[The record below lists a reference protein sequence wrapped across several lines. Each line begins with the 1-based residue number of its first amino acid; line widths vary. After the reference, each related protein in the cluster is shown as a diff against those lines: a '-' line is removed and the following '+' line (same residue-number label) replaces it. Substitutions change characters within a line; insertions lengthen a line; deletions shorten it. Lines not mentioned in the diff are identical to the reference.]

1 MTVLDAIIQGAVQG
15 LTEFLPVSSSGHLA
29 ISQHI
34 LGVTDS
40 NLLFNVMLHL
50 GTLIAVL
57 AVYRKTVADIV
68 RGLIGIVKD
77 IAAKRFSF
85 KNMSPSQNLVVML
98 FIGLLPLFLLFV
110 PVPGSGGLNAKDLA
124 EIWSGYTGYFF
135 IVGAALLFTS
145 ILLFI
150 GIAANKQTVSA
161 AREAHRTAD
170 GKAMR
175 RGGGK
180 KDAGRHRL
188 NALDAVLIGIS
199 QLFAAIF
206 PGLSRSGS
214 TLAMGQVR
222 GLNKQTALDYSFVL
236 GIPSIIAATLLEG
249 KDAIA
254 SGEINSID
262 FIPMLVGVAVSAV
275 VGFFAILLFKWML
288 RKDRMYIFVIYTAI
302 AASAVIIIS
311 IIELQ
316 TGVNIFTGE
325 PLRFV

>member
-40 NLLFNVMLHL
+40 NLFFNVMLHV
-50 GTLIAVL
+50 GTLFAVL
-57 AVYRKTVADIV
+57 AVYRKTVVD
-68 RGLIGIVKD
+68 LIKGFVSLLSD
-77 IAAKRFSF
+77 IAKKRFSY
-85 KNMSPSQNLVVML
+85 KNMTYQQNMVVML
-98 FIGLLPLFLLFV
+98 VIGLLPLFLLFL
-110 PVPGSGGLNAKDLA
+110 PVPGSGGISAKDLA
-124 EIWSGYTGYFF
+124 EIWSGNTGYFF

-145 ILLFI
+145 ILLSV
-150 GIAANKQTVSA
+150 GIAADRQMKLKERKLRHSDETRAS
-161 AREAHRTAD
+161 
-170 GKAMR
+170 R
-175 RGGGK
+175 RSHSSKGV
-180 KDAGRHRL
+180 GRHRL
-188 NALDAVLIGIS
+188 KAGDAALIGVA

-214 TLAMGQVR
+214 TLAMGQLC

-236 GIPSIIAATLLEG
+236 GIPSILAAAILEG

-254 SGEINSID
+254 SGAVQNIEILPLI
-262 FIPMLVGVAVSAV
+262 IGVAVSAV

-288 RKDRMYIFVIYTAI
+288 AKDRMYIFVIYTAI
-302 AASAVIIIS
+302 AAAAVIIIS

-316 TGVNIFTGE
+316 MGTNIFTGE
-325 PLRFV
+325 QLQFV